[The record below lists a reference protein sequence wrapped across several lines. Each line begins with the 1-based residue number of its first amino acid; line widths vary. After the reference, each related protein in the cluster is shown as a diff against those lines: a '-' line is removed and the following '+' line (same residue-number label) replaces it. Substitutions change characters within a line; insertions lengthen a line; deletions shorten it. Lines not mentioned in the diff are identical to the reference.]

1 MNYICIFEYSGKAI
15 NCKHVT
21 IPYGAEM
28 TDNGNYIFDADKN
41 PICRI
46 DSQVGHMYFANNDD
60 GNGLERGAIIRKLT
74 IDCKYSD
81 EQVNII
87 FDNYS
92 DFLQSTEFLLFNN
105 DFYRADIDTLRT
117 LIHDLGIEYEV
128 PEVPVAEE
136 LEPVQFTVKPLKSA
150 AAALVHVDSD
160 TNTATVE
167 LQTNSDIS
175 TEVVLQQISDTLD
188 TIIANCEVS

>member
-1 MNYICIFEYSGKAI
+1 MNYICIYEYSGKSI
-15 NCKHVT
+15 NCKHVN
-21 IPYGAEM
+21 IPYGADM
-28 TDNGNYIFDADKN
+28 TDNGNYIFDADNN

-117 LIHDLGIEYEV
+117 LIDDLGIDYEV
-128 PEVPVAEE
+128 PEVPVEE
-136 LEPVQFTVKPLKSA
+136 LEPVQFTITPLKSNA
-150 AAALVHVDSD
+150 AASVNVDSD

-167 LQTNSDIS
+167 LQSDSDVS
-175 TEVVLQQISDTLD
+175 TEATLRQIADTLD
-188 TIIANCEVS
+188 TLIAASEVK